1 MKDSVRNKPVNEPQF
16 DLPAKDWQAGW
27 QAGLIQR
34 RNMRPFRIL
43 LGLTFMALIV
53 QYSLTGLPY
62 AQPSPS
68 ASNLDMAIELI
79 ERYDENGDVGEL
91 DQAIGLLAEELSK
104 LDPESP
110 MVCDYYL
117 SEARVKRG
125 LYWFRHDSTQSGR
138 SVTEAQILED
148 IRALWSKATK
158 IDEYP
163 DTTTMSLS
171 GRLGILDQT
180 LFSALMEAGR
190 HLEHANSLAPLMKS
204 TFRRAK
210 RYRSLIDTLSIKEP
224 FVIAKEFLD
233 LDYPNVK
240 FISCAYGADEL
251 GHQAWTIK
259 REIAYHSAMID
270 SLRRLTSGI
279 KTAELKSHERKLD
292 SLKQIDLGPMARRA
306 TPLAVAA
313 VKTARNDTAEY
324 IAHCIA
330 ARNLEIN
337 NPRQAVTYYYRA
349 LSARHLV
356 PDTASVYLGHKFNQE
371 EIEAN
376 FTIFL
381 YDYSMRLL
389 KEGEVLR
396 AVDLLRDGFNVAGLA
411 RYRRYPLANVL
422 SKALRMLINQ
432 FQSEGKRI
440 DQYTKERDRVDA
452 FINAYELSIEKGS

>member
-1 MKDSVRNKPVNEPQF
+1 
-16 DLPAKDWQAGW
+16 
-27 QAGLIQR
+27 
-34 RNMRPFRIL
+34 MRPFRIL

-180 LFSALMEAGR
+180 LFSALMEAGQD
-190 HLEHANSLAPLMKS
+190 LEHANSLAPLMKS
-204 TFRRAK
+204 TFYRAK
-210 RYRSLIDTLSIKEP
+210 RYTSIMDTLSIKEP
-224 FVIAKEFLD
+224 FVIAREFID
-233 LDYPNVK
+233 LDYPNVR
-240 FISCAYGADEL
+240 FISCAYGADDL
-251 GHQAWTIK
+251 GLQVWTIK
-259 REIAYHSAMID
+259 RKIAHHSAMID
-270 SLRRLTSGI
+270 SLRRLASGQS
-279 KTAELKSHERKLD
+279 TELSSHERQLD
-292 SLKQIDLGPMARRA
+292 SLKQIDLEPMAGLA
-306 TPLAVAA
+306 APLAVAA
-313 VKTARNDTAEY
+313 EKASRNDKSEY
-324 IAHCIA
+324 IANCLA
-330 ARNLEIN
+330 AQNLEIVS
-337 NPRQAVTYYYRA
+337 PRQAVSYYYRA

-356 PDTASVYLGHKFNQE
+356 PNTAKGYLGYKFNNE
-371 EIEAN
+371 EIEAS
-376 FTIFL
+376 FQIFL
-381 YDYSMRLL
+381 RDHSLKLL
-389 KEGEVLR
+389 TEGKVLR
-396 AVDLLRDGFNVAGLA
+396 AVDLLRDGFNVQGLA
-411 RYRRYPLANVL
+411 RYRKYNLAIVL

-432 FQSEGKRI
+432 FQSEGKSI
-440 DQYTKERDRVDA
+440 DQYTKERDRVDT
-452 FINAYELSIEKGS
+452 FINAYELSIERGS